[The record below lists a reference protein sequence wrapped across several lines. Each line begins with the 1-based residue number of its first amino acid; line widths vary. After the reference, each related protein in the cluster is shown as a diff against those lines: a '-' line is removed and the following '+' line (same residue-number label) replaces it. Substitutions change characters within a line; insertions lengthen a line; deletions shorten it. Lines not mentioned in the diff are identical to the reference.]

1 MTTAFIFPG
10 QGSQAVGMG
19 SALFAAFS
27 QAREV
32 VQEVDEALKTPLSK
46 LIAQGPEEQLTL
58 TENAQPAIM
67 AVSLAVYKVMQSQ
80 MGMKLPGSAS
90 YVAGHSL
97 GEYSALTAAGA
108 LTIAD
113 CARLLQIRGRSMQ
126 AAVPEGKGAMAA
138 LIGPELAGVEEIVRE
153 ARQRASTEVIEI
165 ANHNAPNQIV
175 ISGSAKGIDMAMEVA
190 KEKGAKR
197 AVKLA
202 VSAPFHCS
210 LMAPAAQAMEK
221 ALSAATVNAPAVPV
235 IANVTAEPVSD
246 ADAIRKLLVAQV
258 TGMVRWVDSVL
269 AMKDLGVTRV
279 IEIGH
284 GNVLTGLVKRI
295 APEILTVNIASPED
309 LDSFSKAA

>member
-1 MTTAFIFPG
+1 
-10 QGSQAVGMG
+10 
-19 SALFAAFS
+19 
-27 QAREV
+27 
-32 VQEVDEALKTPLSK
+32 
-46 LIAQGPEEQLTL
+46 
-58 TENAQPAIM
+58 
-67 AVSLAVYKVMQSQ
+67 
-80 MGMKLPGSAS
+80 
-90 YVAGHSL
+90 
-97 GEYSALTAAGA
+97 
-108 LTIAD
+108 
-113 CARLLQIRGRSMQ
+113 MQ

-202 VSAPFHCS
+202 VSAPFHSS
-210 LMAPAAQAMEK
+210 LMAPAAAAMEA
-221 ALSAATVNAPAVPV
+221 ALAQATVKSPAVPV
-235 IANVTAEPVSD
+235 IANVTAEQVSD
-246 ADAIRKLLVAQV
+246 PDAIRKLLVAQV

-295 APEILTVNIASPED
+295 APDIATVNIASPED